1 MPDLYPY
8 VVSSLPMLHFGMK
21 PPFSTERFL
30 EMCHTFI
37 PEEDYR
43 LLSTVPEPGEYPVQG
58 RSHRAIRRWV
68 GFDTALRNDLVRVR
82 AGRFR
87 REPGPDLRPEGD
99 RDATLAP
106 AVMAAALQASPLEA
120 ERALDELRWKALE
133 ELAKGHPFELD
144 TLVAYACQLRIL
156 QRWEHI
162 RSADRAALLG
172 QVLPQAGGVP

>member
-37 PEEDYR
+37 PDEDYR
-43 LLSTVPEPGEYPVQG
+43 LLSTLPGPGEYPAAG
-58 RSHRAIRRWV
+58 KGHGAKWRWIE
-68 GFDTALRNDLVRVR
+68 FDSALRNDLVRIR
-82 AGRFR
+82 AGRLR
-87 REPGPDLRPEGD
+87 REPGPDLRSEGD

-106 AVMAAALQASPLEA
+106 AVMAAALQVSPLEA

-133 ELAKGHPFELD
+133 ELATGHPFDLD

-156 QRWEHI
+156 ERWEHI
-162 RSADRAALLG
+162 RSADRAALLR
-172 QVLPQAGGVP
+172 QVLPQ